1 MNFMKLKFMNQ
12 NLHPIT
18 AIAESGNSNTCLV
31 SSSSSEWVIV
41 IDATNHMI
49 GNSNMFS
56 TF

>member
-1 MNFMKLKFMNQ
+1 MKFMNR

-18 AIAESGNSNTCLV
+18 AIVESGNPNTCLV
-31 SSSSSEWVIV
+31 SSSSSEWVIDT
-41 IDATNHMI
+41 DATNHMT